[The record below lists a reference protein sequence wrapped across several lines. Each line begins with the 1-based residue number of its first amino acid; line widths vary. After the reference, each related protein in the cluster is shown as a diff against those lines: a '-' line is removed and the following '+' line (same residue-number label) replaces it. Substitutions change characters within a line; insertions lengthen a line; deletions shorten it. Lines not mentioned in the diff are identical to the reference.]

1 MWQFLR
7 RKIKKQSLSAAESR
21 TSTVKSWM
29 KFSEKIHTCRKFIPA
44 IHARHLRCSACT
56 RPRENTSTSA
66 IRRISCGTRSWSAA
80 QSSRWLG
87 TRWETN
93 ALAASS
99 VFQSVRRNASTSP
112 ASRPSSTST
121 SACTAADARRR
132 VREERF
138 AKEGSSPLI
147 LATDFMGIVIR

>member
-1 MWQFLR
+1 M
-7 RKIKKQSLSAAESR
+7 
-21 TSTVKSWM
+21 M
-29 KFSEKIHTCRKFIPA
+29 KFKKAVWLEINEVDNRFSYLPSIE
-44 IHARHLRCSACT
+44 SALGQAQT
-56 RPRENTSTSA
+56 EMLSLDET
-66 IRRISCGTRSWSAA
+66 IISVKTLKPDCDAVDY
-80 QSSRWLG
+80 
-87 TRWETN
+87 